1 MAGVDPF
8 ERFLCGI
15 DASGAGLDAVRQ
27 TLAFSR
33 PDSELVLVGV
43 SASHQASHAGM
54 LASHAVETMEAE
66 IRAALDDA
74 REMAGRRGETRFV
87 RGRPEEALLQIAA
100 EFGATLVAVG
110 SHERRRASGVL
121 LGGVATRMLH
131 DAPCSVLVARS
142 RGEVEEFPS
151 FIAAGVDGSAASLA
165 AAAVAQ
171 ELGKRVGARVELV
184 AAKGG
189 GSAEDCDLQAIE
201 GSGVAVTYSEAKP
214 LDALLEAAQD
224 VDLLLV
230 GSRGLRGLRA
240 LGSVSERIAHQAPCS
255 VLVLRGAY

>member
-8 ERFLCGI
+8 ERVLCGI

-27 TLAFSR
+27 ALALSR
-33 PDSELVLVGV
+33 PDSELLLVGV
-43 SASHQASHAGM
+43 SESHQASHAGM
-54 LASHAVETMEAE
+54 LAPHAVETMEAE
-66 IRAALDDA
+66 VREALDDA
-74 REMAGRRGETRFV
+74 SQIAERAEARFV
-87 RGRPEEALLQIAA
+87 RGRADEALLQVAA
-100 EFGATLVAVG
+100 ESGATLVAVG
-110 SHERRRASGVL
+110 SHERRRAAGVL
-121 LGGVATRMLH
+121 LGSVATRMLH

-142 RGEVEEFPS
+142 RGEVETFPS
-151 FIAAGVDGSAASLA
+151 SIAAGVDGSAASLA

-184 AAKGG
+184 TATGA

-201 GSGVAVTYSEAKP
+201 GSGVAVAHSEAKP

>member
-27 TLAFSR
+27 TLALSR

-54 LASHAVETMEAE
+54 LASHAVETVEAE

-74 REMAGRRGETRFV
+74 REMARRGETRFV

-151 FIAAGVDGSAASLA
+151 SIAAGVDGSAASLA

-201 GSGVAVTYSEAKP
+201 GSGVAVTFSEAKP

>member
-8 ERFLCGI
+8 ERVLCGI

-27 TLAFSR
+27 TLALSR
-33 PDSELVLVGV
+33 PDGELVLVGV

-54 LASHAVETMEAE
+54 LASHAVETVEAE

-74 REMAGRRGETRFV
+74 REMARRGETRFV

-151 FIAAGVDGSAASLA
+151 SIAAGVDGSAASLA
-165 AAAVAQ
+165 AAVVAQ

>member
-8 ERFLCGI
+8 ERVLCGI

-27 TLAFSR
+27 TLALSR
-33 PDSELVLVGV
+33 PDGELVLVGV

-74 REMAGRRGETRFV
+74 REMARRGETRFV

-151 FIAAGVDGSAASLA
+151 SIAAGVDGSAASLA

-201 GSGVAVTYSEAKP
+201 GSGVAVTFSEAKP

>member
-27 TLAFSR
+27 TLALSR

-74 REMAGRRGETRFV
+74 REMARRGETRFV

-151 FIAAGVDGSAASLA
+151 SIAAGVDGSAASLA

-171 ELGKRVGARVELV
+171 ELGKRVGARVEVV

-201 GSGVAVTYSEAKP
+201 GSGVAVTFSEAKP

>member
-27 TLAFSR
+27 TLALSR

-74 REMAGRRGETRFV
+74 REMARRGETRFV

-151 FIAAGVDGSAASLA
+151 SIAAGVDGSAASLA

>member
-27 TLAFSR
+27 TLALSR
-33 PDSELVLVGV
+33 PDGELVLVGV

-74 REMAGRRGETRFV
+74 REMARRGETRFV

-151 FIAAGVDGSAASLA
+151 SIAAGVDGSAASLA
-165 AAAVAQ
+165 AAVVAQ
-171 ELGKRVGARVELV
+171 ELGKRVGARVEVV

-201 GSGVAVTYSEAKP
+201 GSGVAVTFSEAKP

>member
-8 ERFLCGI
+8 ERVLCGV

-27 TLAFSR
+27 TLALSR

-43 SASHQASHAGM
+43 SESHQASHAGM
-54 LASHAVETMEAE
+54 LASHAVETVEAE

-74 REMAGRRGETRFV
+74 REMTGRGETRFV

-100 EFGATLVAVG
+100 ESGATLVAVG

-151 FIAAGVDGSAASLA
+151 SIAAGVDGSAPSLA

-171 ELGKRVGARVELV
+171 ELGNRVGARVELV
-184 AAKGG
+184 TAKGG

-201 GSGVAVTYSEAKP
+201 ASGVAVAYSDAKP

-255 VLVLRGAY
+255 VLVLRGAD